1 MALAYFQET
10 LDSWKYNLRKEDE
23 KRGTLGQTI
32 KGTGREEEP
41 LKGSEYQSR
50 AWNIYRKL

>member
-10 LDSWKYNLRKEDE
+10 LDSWKYNLWKEDE